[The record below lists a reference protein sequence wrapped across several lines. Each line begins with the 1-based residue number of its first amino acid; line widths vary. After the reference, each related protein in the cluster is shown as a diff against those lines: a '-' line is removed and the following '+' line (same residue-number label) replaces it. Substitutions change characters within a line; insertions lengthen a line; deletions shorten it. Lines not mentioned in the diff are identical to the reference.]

1 MLKAAESDEPF
12 RNVELRYRHADAGI
26 RPDAGQTVLRWCART
41 PHAWGAC
48 PSRFV
53 HPAPFLRLMECITD
67 GRPRVF
73 RTPYGDQGLI
83 VKRSAYEAVGG
94 YPALPLMED
103 VELARALR
111 FHPGP
116 GRVPTPLAV
125 DARRWRR
132 YGMRGTTLGN
142 LWTLFR
148 WRVLGVDA
156 ATLAAGYGR
165 GEGDG
170 ESGDTL

>member
-1 MLKAAESDEPF
+1 M
-12 RNVELRYRHADAGI
+12 
-26 RPDAGQTVLRWCART
+26 RWCART

-103 VELARALR
+103 VELARRLGRRRLVAL
-111 FHPGP
+111 PAAAL
-116 GRVPTPLAV
+116 TSA
-125 DARRWRR
+125 ARYRRGGWWRR
-132 YGMRGTTLGN
+132 PLRNLTLLGLFYAGLPPAWLRRLYG
-142 LWTLFR
+142 
-148 WRVLGVDA
+148 
-156 ATLAAGYGR
+156 
-165 GEGDG
+165 
-170 ESGDTL
+170 